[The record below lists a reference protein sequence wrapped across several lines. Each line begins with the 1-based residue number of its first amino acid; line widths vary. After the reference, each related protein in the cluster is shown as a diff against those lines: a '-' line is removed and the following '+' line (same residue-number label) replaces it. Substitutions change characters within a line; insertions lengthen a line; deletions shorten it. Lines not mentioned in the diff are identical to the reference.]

1 MLFSMQTIFFVI
13 VHCRFTPRF
22 FENKYDAGWAE
33 LTREGRHAVEEEIKE
48 ETAFCI
54 EVVDPRA

>member
-1 MLFSMQTIFFVI
+1 MSI
-13 VHCRFTPRF
+13 CRFTPRF

-33 LTREGRHAVEEEIKE
+33 LTREGRLAVDEEIKE

-54 EVVDPRA
+54 EVVDPEV